1 MSVAINNPSCIF
13 TGANTGIGNC
23 RISPK
28 HIKGFIL
35 LPKSKILTE
44 AECQTM
50 ETTLKAL
57 FVLASPSARAYPF
70 MGFDN
75 FNDASKD
82 AAFESK
88 GYGNEVPL
96 DNGKYIWEFQH
107 SMGIELHKRLAAFN
121 YAKNYSVIFIDND
134 GVYWG
139 TKKLSSGVIGFAGID
154 LDYFY
159 ASPLKLATGAASTIY
174 TVRFALTDTK
184 DINEEVAY
192 VKSTFSNVSE
202 LKGIQN
208 LTIKQYAVA
217 ANKITVKI
225 YTADDMVDVYDTLGA
240 ALQASVALW
249 LITKSNVT
257 VTTTSVTLV
266 PASKSFEIA
275 VIGTGVHELKLAA
288 PAVLATA
295 SVGGDPGDYYESN
308 TLTFT
313 LP

>member
-1 MSVAINNPSCIF
+1 MSLAINNPSCIF

-70 MGFDN
+70 IGFDN

-139 TKKLSSGVIGFAGID
+139 TKKLSLGVIGFAGID

-159 ASPLKLATGAASTIY
+159 ASPFKLATGAASTIY
-174 TVRFALTDTK
+174 SVIFALTDTK
-184 DINEEVAY
+184 DVNADVAY
-192 VKSTFSNVSE
+192 VKSTYATVSE

-208 LTIKQYAVA
+208 LTIKQVSVA
-217 ANKITVKI
+217 ANKVTVQVFLN
-225 YTADDMVDVYDTLGA
+225 DDMINVYDTLGT
-240 ALQASVALW
+240 ALQATVALW

-275 VIGTGVHELKLAA
+275 VTGTGVHELKLAA
-288 PAVLATA
+288 PAVLAAA
-295 SVGGDPGDYYESN
+295 SVGGDPADYYESD
-308 TLTFT
+308 TLAFT

>member
-1 MSVAINNPSCIF
+1 MSIAINNPGCIF

-28 HIKGFIL
+28 HIKGFVL

-88 GYGNEVPL
+88 GYGNEIPL

-107 SMGIELHKRLAAFN
+107 SFGIEVHKSLAAFN
-121 YAKNYSVIFIDND
+121 YVKNYSVIFIDND

-139 TKKLSSGVIGFAGID
+139 TKKLSSGVVGFAGID

-159 ASPLKLATGAASTIY
+159 ASPLKLATGAASTMY

-184 DINEEVAY
+184 DVNEEVAY
-192 VKSTFSNVSE
+192 VKSTYSNVSE
-202 LKGIQN
+202 LKGVQN
-208 LTIKQYAVA
+208 LFIKQYAVA
-217 ANKITVKI
+217 SNKISVQI
-225 YTADDMVDVYDTLGA
+225 YTIDGINVYDTLGT
-240 ALQASVALW
+240 ALQADVNLW
-249 LITKSNVT
+249 LITKSDVA

-266 PASKSFEIA
+266 PASKSFDVVA
-275 VIGTGVHELKLAA
+275 TGSSIHQLKLAA

-295 SVGGDPGDYYESN
+295 NVGGAASDYYESD

>member
-1 MSVAINNPSCIF
+1 MPVAINNPSCIF

-107 SMGIELHKRLAAFN
+107 SFGIEVQKSLSAFN

-184 DINEEVAY
+184 DINADVAY
-192 VKSTFSNVSE
+192 VKSTYSNVSE

-208 LTIKQYAVA
+208 LFIKQVSVA
-217 ANKITVKI
+217 ANKVTVQI
-225 YTADDMVDVYDTLGA
+225 YTIDGINVYDTLGT
-240 ALQASVALW
+240 ALQATVALW
-249 LITKSNVT
+249 LITKSNAT

-266 PASKSFEIA
+266 PSSKSFDIVA
-275 VIGTGVHELKLAA
+275 TGTGVHELKLAA

-295 SVGGDPGDYYESN
+295 SVGGDPGDYYESD

>member
-1 MSVAINNPSCIF
+1 MPVVINNPSCIL

-28 HIKGFIL
+28 HIKGFVI
-35 LPKSKILTE
+35 LPKSKILTDE
-44 AECQTM
+44 ECKRM
-50 ETTLKAL
+50 ETTLKEL
-57 FVLASPSARAYPF
+57 FVLASPTARAYPF
-70 MGFDN
+70 IGFDN

-107 SMGIELHKRLAAFN
+107 SMGIELHKSLSAFN

-184 DINEEVAY
+184 SINADVAY
-192 VKSTFSNVSE
+192 VKSTYSNVSE

-208 LTIKQYAVA
+208 LFIKQVSVA
-217 ANKITVKI
+217 ANKVTVQI
-225 YTADDMVDVYDTLGA
+225 YTIDGINVYDTLGT
-240 ALQASVALW
+240 ALQATVDLW
-249 LITKSNVT
+249 LITKANAP

-266 PASKSFEIA
+266 PSSKSFDIVA
-275 VIGTGVHELKLAA
+275 TGTGVHELKLAA
-288 PAVLATA
+288 PSVLATA
-295 SVGGDPGDYYESN
+295 SVGGDPGDYYESD
-308 TLTFT
+308 TLKFT

>member
-1 MSVAINNPSCIF
+1 MPVVINNPSCIL

-28 HIKGFIL
+28 HIKGFVI
-35 LPKSKILTE
+35 LPKSKILTD
-44 AECQTM
+44 AECKRM
-50 ETTLKAL
+50 ETTLKEL
-57 FVLASPSARAYPF
+57 FVLDSPTARAYPF
-70 MGFDN
+70 IGFDN

-107 SMGIELHKRLAAFN
+107 SMGIELHKSLSAFN

-184 DINEEVAY
+184 SINADVAY
-192 VKSTFSNVSE
+192 VKSTYSNVSE

-208 LTIKQYAVA
+208 LFIKQVSVA
-217 ANKITVKI
+217 ANKVTVQI
-225 YTADDMVDVYDTLGA
+225 YTVDGINVYDTLGS
-240 ALQASVALW
+240 ALQATVDLW
-249 LITKSNVT
+249 LITKANAT

-266 PASKSFEIA
+266 PSSKSFDIVA
-275 VIGTGVHELKLAA
+275 TGTGVHELKLAA
-288 PAVLATA
+288 PSVLATA
-295 SVGGDPGDYYESN
+295 SVGGDPGDYYESD